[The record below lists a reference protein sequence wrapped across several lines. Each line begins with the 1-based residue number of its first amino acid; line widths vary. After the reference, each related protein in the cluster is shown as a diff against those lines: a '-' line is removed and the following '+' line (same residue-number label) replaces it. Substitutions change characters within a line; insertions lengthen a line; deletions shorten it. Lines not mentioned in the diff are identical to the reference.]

1 MAARKNNY
9 AMEKIV
15 SKSKGAKKKEKKGGS
30 KKFWFMGYDCQNKQV
45 QIFAYPHAP
54 NWNIAQFFT

>member
-54 NWNIAQFFT
+54 N